1 MIRLTA
7 AQIAVELSREAGGT
21 RGRRRGF
28 WDRLLARAYED
39 PLEARDDAQARG
51 IALAPGYVAVAVEGE
66 GLDEAGAVQK
76 NAEIRRVCLDT
87 LGTRT
92 GDVVVIER
100 GGGFFFLVP
109 APLEVDAANARTAAT
124 LIPRGIARAGLDVR
138 VVGGVGRHAE
148 MIAVAQ
154 SVDESREAM
163 TIARRMFGGGR
174 VMPYDDLG
182 VYPLLHRTGATRE
195 DWRTFATRVLEPL
208 RQYDEKHQ
216 TELVRTLQLF
226 FDVGQ
231 NIKEAAAQL
240 NVHRHTVFYRLRQ
253 IGEIGRLDLDSP
265 ARPAHRARRPRRRR
279 AGRLTV
285 ALSTVKDAA
294 ATRRAALASAKEH
307 GVRWVR
313 LSFVDVLGIEKS
325 VTVPV
330 GELERALDGNV
341 TFDGGSI
348 DGVVSGEELDMVLR
362 PDPATFTVLP
372 WTVGGQVEA
381 RVLCDIATPDGTP
394 FEGCP
399 RTTLKRVLEDAGD
412 VLQRLRTGWRSSS
425 TSSRS
430 TRAACPPPAPRTAG
444 RTSTSRPAT
453 AATRRAWRR
462 ARRSKRWASRSRA
475 RTTSTAP
482 ASTSSTSP
490 RARCSPPPTGS
501 SPCAAWSS
509 TSPSSTACTPTFMPK
524 PLEESGRQRA
534 ARLLRARRR
543 STRRCACTPSPGCS
557 STPAASPRS
566 VIPR

>member
-1 MIRLTA
+1 MRVVGTRPTQPDSAEALLGHAEALARVAASGGGAQALAAHLAETVGAAVLVEDAQWRNLAVAGTGTGEHVLPPSVRDLVPKDADGSEPVGLVPPADPRARAFPLRAGEARLGWLTVFPAAGGELDERSGPIRLTA
-7 AQIAVELSREAGGT
+7 VQIAIELSREGGT

-66 GLDEAGAVQK
+66 GLDEAGASQK

-109 APLEVDAANARTAAT
+109 APLEVDAANARTAAK

-138 VVGGVGRHAE
+138 VVGGIGRHAE

-195 DWRTFATRVLEPL
+195 DWRSFATRVLEPL

-265 ARPAHRARRPRRRR
+265 HDQ
-279 AGRLTV
+279 LTV
-285 ALSTVKDAA
+285 
-294 ATRRAALASAKEH
+294 RAALA
-307 GVRWVR
+307 
-313 LSFVDVLGIEKS
+313 VD
-325 VTVPV
+325 
-330 GELERALDGNV
+330 ALDG
-341 TFDGGSI
+341 
-348 DGVVSGEELDMVLR
+348 
-362 PDPATFTVLP
+362 
-372 WTVGGQVEA
+372 
-381 RVLCDIATPDGTP
+381 
-394 FEGCP
+394 
-399 RTTLKRVLEDAGD
+399 
-412 VLQRLRTGWRSSS
+412 
-425 TSSRS
+425 
-430 TRAACPPPAPRTAG
+430 
-444 RTSTSRPAT
+444 
-453 AATRRAWRR
+453 
-462 ARRSKRWASRSRA
+462 
-475 RTTSTAP
+475 
-482 ASTSSTSP
+482 
-490 RARCSPPPTGS
+490 
-501 SPCAAWSS
+501 
-509 TSPSSTACTPTFMPK
+509 
-524 PLEESGRQRA
+524 
-534 ARLLRARRR
+534 
-543 STRRCACTPSPGCS
+543 
-557 STPAASPRS
+557 
-566 VIPR
+566 

>member
-1 MIRLTA
+1 MRVLATRQTQLDSADALLGYAEALARVAASGGGARALAAHLAEAVGAAVLVEDAQWRNLAVAGTGSAEHALPHSVRDLVPKDADGGEPTALLPPADPRARAFPVRAGEAKLGWLSVFPRAETDLDERAGTIRLTA
-7 AQIAVELSREAGGT
+7 SQIAIELSREGGGT

-66 GLDEAGAVQK
+66 GLDESVAAQK

-124 LIPRGIARAGLDVR
+124 LIPRGVARAGLDVR

-148 MIAVAQ
+148 MIHVAQ

-195 DWRTFATRVLEPL
+195 DWRAFATRVLDPL
-208 RQYDEKHQ
+208 RQYDDKHQ

-240 NVHRHTVFYRLRQ
+240 NVHRHTIFYRLRQ

-265 ARPAHRARRPRRRR
+265 HDQ
-279 AGRLTV
+279 LTV
-285 ALSTVKDAA
+285 
-294 ATRRAALASAKEH
+294 RAALA
-307 GVRWVR
+307 
-313 LSFVDVLGIEKS
+313 VD
-325 VTVPV
+325 
-330 GELERALDGNV
+330 ALDG
-341 TFDGGSI
+341 
-348 DGVVSGEELDMVLR
+348 
-362 PDPATFTVLP
+362 
-372 WTVGGQVEA
+372 
-381 RVLCDIATPDGTP
+381 
-394 FEGCP
+394 
-399 RTTLKRVLEDAGD
+399 
-412 VLQRLRTGWRSSS
+412 
-425 TSSRS
+425 
-430 TRAACPPPAPRTAG
+430 
-444 RTSTSRPAT
+444 
-453 AATRRAWRR
+453 
-462 ARRSKRWASRSRA
+462 
-475 RTTSTAP
+475 
-482 ASTSSTSP
+482 
-490 RARCSPPPTGS
+490 
-501 SPCAAWSS
+501 
-509 TSPSSTACTPTFMPK
+509 
-524 PLEESGRQRA
+524 
-534 ARLLRARRR
+534 
-543 STRRCACTPSPGCS
+543 
-557 STPAASPRS
+557 
-566 VIPR
+566 